1 MKHPLEE
8 KLQHLLD
15 EAEIRRVHIRYCRGV
30 DRMDWDLIRSCYHPD
45 AIDRH
50 GAYEGGVEGFIE
62 WAAELLPAF
71 ECTQHFTGNQYVQI
85 DGDVAYAEHYA
96 QAIHRTR
103 PTSEAPATDWIAFI
117 RYVDRMERRNGEW
130 RIADRMVVLD
140 SQRSDAV
147 LDKSVPLANFNV
159 GRRDKSD
166 PSYKYGLA

>member
-1 MKHPLEE
+1 VES
-8 KLQHLLD
+8 KLQRFLD

-50 GAYEGGVEGFIE
+50 GAYEGGVEGFIA
-62 WAAELLPAF
+62 WAAELLPTF
-71 ECTQHFTGNQYVQI
+71 ECTQHFTGNQYVQVE
-85 DGDVAYAEHYA
+85 GDVAFAEHYA

-103 PTSEAPATDWIAFI
+103 AVGDMPASDWIAFV

-140 SQRSDAV
+140 SQRSDPVAAN
-147 LDKSVPLANFNV
+147 LPPLENFHT
-159 GRRDKSD
+159 GRRDKD
-166 PSYKYGLA
+166 DMSYRYGLV